1 MKLLERCAA
10 SSCVILFCASI
21 LSAQD
26 GEAVYKRTC
35 AACHDSGAER
45 VPTRET
51 LKAMTPERVL
61 AAMESG
67 AMIAM
72 ASRLSAAERS
82 AVAEFVTGRSLG
94 RASATVP
101 SPQAM
106 CAEARGAPNY
116 LLSGPQ
122 WSGWGANLANTRFQD
137 AATAGITQ
145 QRCRV

>member
-1 MKLLERCAA
+1 MKLLERCGA

-26 GEAVYKRTC
+26 GEPLYKRTC

-45 VPTRET
+45 VPGRET

-72 ASRLSAAERS
+72 ASRLSVGERR
-82 AVAEFVTGRSLG
+82 AVAEFITGKSLG
-94 RASATVP
+94 RASG
-101 SPQAM
+101 QY
-106 CAEARGAPNY
+106 ARSKRRNRWIHG
-116 LLSGPQ
+116 SGGPA
-122 WSGWGANLANTRFQD
+122 SETEVGFRFP
-137 AATAGITQ
+137 G
-145 QRCRV
+145 RRER